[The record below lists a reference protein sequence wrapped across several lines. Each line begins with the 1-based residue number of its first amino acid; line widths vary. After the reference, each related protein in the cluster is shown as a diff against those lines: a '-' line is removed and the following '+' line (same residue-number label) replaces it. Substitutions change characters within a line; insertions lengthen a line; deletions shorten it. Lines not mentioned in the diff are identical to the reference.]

1 MMMKRVWKKMNTL
14 LSFGSE
20 QTVIY
25 LKYENIAFP
34 LDLIPLYLLWYSD
47 CQKGAYYHKAV
58 HLIIMQGGI
67 GGNVVLSESSQQR
80 PTPGAVL
87 QPCMATTT
95 KNFLSAY
102 FSPYMVRH
110 PIRFSFVPLQAVH
123 HVGCGRFEFRWGA
136 ECQIFRLLRMTKPLS
151 PRGFLRKKSV
161 DKKQQIEEFF
171 CSATSAFSAFWGSN

>member
-1 MMMKRVWKKMNTL
+1 MSSIKRWWWKASGRKWILFFKFWQRANRNLFKKTIETL
-14 LSFGSE
+14 LS
-20 QTVIY
+20 
-25 LKYENIAFP
+25 P
-34 LDLIPLYLLWYSD
+34 LDLILIYLLWYSD
-47 CQKGAYYHKAV
+47 CQKGAYYHRAV
-58 HLIIMQGGI
+58 HLIMQGGA
-67 GGNVVLSESSQQR
+67 GGRECCSQQEPKQR

-136 ECQIFRLLRMTKPLS
+136 ECQIFRLLRMTTPS
-151 PRGFLRKKSV
+151 YP
-161 DKKQQIEEFF
+161 
-171 CSATSAFSAFWGSN
+171 

>member
-1 MMMKRVWKKMNTL
+1 MPSIRRWRWKAFRRKWIL

-20 QTVIY
+20 QIEIY
-25 LKYENIAFP
+25 LNYKKIASP

-58 HLIIMQGGI
+58 HLIIMQQGGA
-67 GGNVVLSESSQQR
+67 GGRECCSQRELKQR

-136 ECQIFRLLRMTKPLS
+136 ECQIFRLLRMTNPS
-151 PRGFLRKKSV
+151 YP
-161 DKKQQIEEFF
+161 
-171 CSATSAFSAFWGSN
+171 